1 MVNGHELGMKV
12 RRYHGSLTTA
22 RLILLG
28 VIAATAALGTTAV
41 IASNSGSPTV
51 PPAKQAYLDREA
63 QARDQAAAR
72 NAAQGITKANA
83 PAPGAAPLG
92 GQMATD
98 PQSAA
103 GDGVIIESTVAPA
116 GETGTL
122 VKNRWYLS
130 LGNAG
135 FLAVFAG
142 CDSNVP
148 SEGVVLVSH
157 GPGAPVERFVLPGSH
172 GCLSITGATG
182 RTLRLVAVD
191 GFTTNFDSSAQAF
204 K

>member
-1 MVNGHELGMKV
+1 MTMTRLLGWFT
-12 RRYHGSLTTA
+12 GA
-22 RLILLG
+22 RLLLG
-28 VIAATAALGTTAV
+28 GVVAATALLGITTV
-41 IASNSGSPTV
+41 IASNSGSPTI
-51 PPAKQAYLDREA
+51 PPAKQAYIDREA
-63 QARDQAAAR
+63 QSREQAAAR
-72 NAAQGITKANA
+72 NAAQGVSKSNAA
-83 PAPGAAPLG
+83 PAVAAPSG
-92 GQMATD
+92 SQMPTD

-103 GDGVIIESTVAPA
+103 GDGVIIMSTVTPA
-116 GETGTL
+116 GETGTV
-122 VKNRWYLS
+122 VKNRWYLP

-142 CDSNVP
+142 CDTNVP

-182 RTLRLVAVD
+182 RTLRLTAVD
-191 GFTTNFDSSAQAF
+191 GFTIQFDSTAQAF